1 MSDPTLT
8 DPASATPFDDRLRDL
23 LRELPEAQAALVSAL
38 IRERDGL
45 VGLAE
50 RRAERL
56 QRLQEVSAT
65 LSRSLD
71 RDDIE
76 RELARQVARMIDC
89 AGVVIARAEGEEAR
103 AVIALHWR
111 DGAVTTRESAEP
123 TLAAITEVAR
133 SGRASRASAV
143 AAVAAVAVVAGAAG
157 APVKAVPAVL
167 AVPLLVGYRLAAIVA
182 VYGDEADAF
191 GTEEE
196 ELLQTIGATAAT
208 ALVNA
213 NLFAESLR
221 EKRQSEALAS
231 MAGAIGSSLR
241 LSDVLRLA
249 LRHALAILGT
259 EGASVALRR
268 GEFLHVVGAIGSF
281 EPVQGLYIPI
291 AESESGLAMLGGR
304 SVIVN
309 DVDAAPNAYQRTRE
323 LARIRNMVASPLNTA
338 DGAIGMLAVSNRERD
353 FTIDDVRILERLA
366 SQLAVAV
373 SNARLFEEASEATRE
388 LSAAF
393 DAIAGGIVV
402 VDSEGYIVR
411 HNARFCALAEIP
423 DGGACV
429 GRALYEVIFRA
440 PTEIEDDD
448 PLGIA
453 IRKRE
458 VGRGSLR
465 QSWSGRVFNV
475 VASPHPVGG
484 AVVTLDDVT
493 QFHALTERYRLV
505 VESTTDAIVITSPT
519 GEIEFANEAADELF
533 GPSRLLA
540 GLQLTQ
546 LVPAELVDEVATQIR
561 RALDGEAM
569 RFTGA
574 VMRTNGERRIVSMSL
589 APIRD
594 GEGVSGLVISLRDV
608 SDESR
613 ARDEVAA
620 ANARYRNLV
629 EVADDAIYTFDASG
643 VFTSTNAAC
652 ERLLGQ
658 SRDLLLGRPILP
670 MLVSDDVEDVR
681 QHFHAAIGGEARRY
695 ECRIVRPDGTHRL
708 VSVSNTPIHR
718 GDAVTGI
725 LGVARDVTD
734 ERERAAALERAEAL
748 YTRLVESAEDA
759 ICTVDEE
766 GNFTSVNRA
775 MEHAV
780 GLRRE
785 AILGRHFADALIEG
799 ERGEMWRM
807 FAETLAGERQRR
819 ELRFRYANGR
829 TGIASVLAAPIY
841 EHGRISGALAILRD
855 VTEERALL
863 DQVVRQDKMAAL
875 GELVGGVA
883 HEVNSPLTGILAF
896 AQLLQGDQGGNA
908 EESKR
913 ALDTI
918 VNEAK
923 RAARIVAKLLTFA
936 RQNPPEKMPTELNKV
951 LMDTIELRR
960 YPLKMQ
966 QIGLTVEFG
975 ESLPVTWADPF
986 QLQQVFINLL
996 SNAEQALANRSGE
1009 RRITVRTERRGDELI
1024 TSIADTGSGIAL
1036 EHLPHI
1042 FNPFYTTKPR
1052 GIGTGLGLSISFG
1065 IVREHGG
1072 ILRVLSEP
1080 GKGAAFEVSLPIVAP
1095 PTLGKS

>member
-1 MSDPTLT
+1 MSDATLAGPS
-8 DPASATPFDDRLRDL
+8 PASPFDERLRDL
-23 LRELPEAQAALVSAL
+23 LRDLPDAQASLVSAL

-65 LSRSLD
+65 LSRSLE

-76 RELARQVARMIDC
+76 RELARQVSRMIGC
-89 AGVVIARAEGEEAR
+89 AGVVIARTEGEHAQ

-111 DGAVTTRESAEP
+111 DGAITTRESAEP

-133 SGRASRASAV
+133 SGRASRAPTSPAAPSGNSA
-143 AAVAAVAVVAGAAG
+143 
-157 APVKAVPAVL
+157 PIHAVL
-167 AVPLLVGYRLAAIVA
+167 AVPLLVGYKLAAIVA

-191 GTEEE
+191 GSEEE
-196 ELLQTIGATAAT
+196 ELLHTIGATAAT

-213 NLFAESLR
+213 SLFAESLR
-221 EKRQSEALAS
+221 EKRQSDAAIEAS
-231 MAGAIGSSLR
+231 AIGASLR

-249 LRHALAILGT
+249 LRHAAAILGT

-268 GEFLHVVGAIGSF
+268 GDFLHVVGAIGSS

-291 AESESGLAMLGGR
+291 AESESGLAMLDGR
-304 SVIVN
+304 SVVVN
-309 DVDAAPNAYQRTRE
+309 DVNAAPKAYQRTRE
-323 LARIRNMVASPLNTA
+323 LARVRNMVASPLTTA
-338 DGAIGMLAVSNRERD
+338 EGAIGVLAVSNRDRD

-393 DAIAGGIVV
+393 DAIAGGIAV
-402 VDSEGYIVR
+402 VDSEGYVVR
-411 HNARFCALAEIP
+411 HNARFCALVEVA
-423 DGGACV
+423 DGGACA
-429 GRALYEVIFRA
+429 GRAFYDLMYRV
-440 PTEIEDDD
+440 PTVIEDDD
-448 PLGIA
+448 PLGVA
-453 IRKRE
+453 IRRRE
-458 VGRGSLR
+458 VGRGSVR
-465 QSWSGRVFNV
+465 QAWSGRVYNL
-475 VASPHPVGG
+475 VASPHPAGG

-519 GEIEFANEAADELF
+519 GEIEFSNEAAAGLF
-533 GPSRLLA
+533 EQPVPLA
-540 GLQLTQ
+540 GLQLTR
-546 LVPAELVDEVATQIR
+546 LVPSEMVDEVATQVR

-574 VMRTNGERRIVSMSL
+574 VMRPNGERRLVSMSL

-594 GEGVSGLVISLRDV
+594 GDGVSGLVVSMRDV

-613 ARDEVAA
+613 ARDEVAS

-643 VFTSTNAAC
+643 VFTSANEAC

-658 SRDLLLGRPILP
+658 SRDMLLGRSIVP
-670 MLVSDDVEDVR
+670 MLAPDDVEDVR
-681 QHFHAAIGGEARRY
+681 ANFRAAVAGEARRY
-695 ECRIVRPDGTHRL
+695 ECRVVRPDGTHRL
-708 VSVSNTPIHR
+708 VSVSNTPIR
-718 GDAVTGI
+718 RDDAVSGV

-775 MEHAV
+775 LEHAV

-785 AILGRHFADALIEG
+785 AILGRHFADALLEG
-799 ERGEMWRM
+799 ERGEMWLM
-807 FAETLAGERQRR
+807 FAETLAGQRQRR
-819 ELRFRYANGR
+819 ELRFTYADGR

-855 VTEERALL
+855 VTEERSLL
-863 DQVVRQDKMAAL
+863 EQVVRQDKMAAL

-908 EESKR
+908 EESRR

-936 RQNPPEKMPTELNKV
+936 RQNPPEKMPTELNQV
-951 LMDTIELRR
+951 LLDTIELRR

-996 SNAEQALANRSGE
+996 SNAEQSLANRSGE
-1009 RRITVRTERRGDELI
+1009 RRITVRTERRGDQI
-1024 TSIADTGSGIAL
+1024 VASISDTGSGIAP

-1072 ILRVLSEP
+1072 VLRVLSEP
-1080 GKGAAFEVSLPIVAP
+1080 GKGAAFEVALPIIAP
-1095 PTLGKS
+1095 PSLGNS

>member
-1 MSDPTLT
+1 MSDPTLAGPS
-8 DPASATPFDDRLRDL
+8 PASPFDERLRDL
-23 LRELPEAQAALVSAL
+23 LRDLPEAQAALVSAL

-76 RELARQVARMIDC
+76 RELARQVARMIGC
-89 AGVVIARAEGEEAR
+89 AGVVIARTEGEHAQ

-111 DGAVTTRESAEP
+111 DGAITTRESAEP

-133 SGRASRASAV
+133 SGRASRVPTAPAAASEH
-143 AAVAAVAVVAGAAG
+143 GK
-157 APVKAVPAVL
+157 PMPAVL
-167 AVPLLVGYRLAAIVA
+167 AVPLLVGYRLTAIIA
-182 VYGDEADAF
+182 VYGDEATAF
-191 GTEEE
+191 GSEEE

-241 LSDVLRLA
+241 LSDVLQLA
-249 LRHALAILGT
+249 LRHAAAILGA

-268 GEFLHVVGAIGSF
+268 GDFLHVVGAIGSA

-291 AESESGLAMLGGR
+291 AESESGLAMIGGR
-304 SVIVN
+304 SVVVN
-309 DVDAAPNAYQRTRE
+309 DVDAAPHAYQRTRE
-323 LARIRNMVASPLNTA
+323 LARVRNMVASPLTTA
-338 DGAIGMLAVSNRERD
+338 DGAIGVLSVANRDRD

-393 DAIAGGIVV
+393 DAIAGGIAV
-402 VDSEGYIVR
+402 VDSEGYVVR
-411 HNARFCALAEIP
+411 HNARFCALADVT
-423 DGGACV
+423 DGDACA
-429 GRALYEVIFRA
+429 GRAFYDLMHRV
-440 PTEIEDDD
+440 PTVIEDDD
-448 PLGIA
+448 PLGVA
-453 IRKRE
+453 IRRRE

-465 QSWSGRVFNV
+465 QAWSGRIYNL
-475 VASPHPVGG
+475 VASPHPAGG

-519 GEIEFANEAADELF
+519 GEIEFSNPAAAGLF
-533 GPSRLLA
+533 GQLQPLS
-540 GLQLTQ
+540 GLQLTR
-546 LVPAELVDEVATQIR
+546 LVPSEMVEEVATQVR

-574 VMRTNGERRIVSMSL
+574 VMRPNGERRLVSMSL

-594 GEGVSGLVISLRDV
+594 GDGVSGLVVSLRDV

-643 VFTSTNAAC
+643 VITSANEAC

-658 SRDLLLGRPILP
+658 SRDMLLGRPILP
-670 MLVSDDVEDVR
+670 MLAADDVEDVR
-681 QHFHAAIGGEARRY
+681 EHFRAAVAGEARRY

-708 VSVSNTPIHR
+708 VSVSNTPIRR
-718 GDAVTGI
+718 GDSVAGL

-775 MEHAV
+775 LEHAV

-785 AILGRHFADALIEG
+785 VILGRHFADALLEG
-799 ERGEMWRM
+799 ERGEMWLM
-807 FAETLAGERQRR
+807 FAETLSGERQRR
-819 ELRFRYANGR
+819 ELRFMYADGR

-841 EHGRISGALAILRD
+841 EHGRISGALAIIRD
-855 VTEERALL
+855 VTEERSLL
-863 DQVVRQDKMAAL
+863 EQVVRQDKMAAL

-896 AQLLQGDQGGNA
+896 AQLLQGDQGGNE
-908 EESKR
+908 EESRR

-936 RQNPPEKMPTELNKV
+936 RQNPPEKMPTELNQV
-951 LMDTIELRR
+951 LLDTIELRR

-996 SNAEQALANRSGE
+996 SNAEQALANRTGE
-1009 RRITVRTERRGDELI
+1009 RRITVRTERRGDQLVA
-1024 TSIADTGSGIAL
+1024 SISDTGSGVAP
-1036 EHLPHI
+1036 EHLAHI

-1080 GKGAAFEVSLPIVAP
+1080 GKGAAFEVALPIIAP
-1095 PTLGKS
+1095 PSLGKS

>member
-1 MSDPTLT
+1 MSDPTLAG
-8 DPASATPFDDRLRDL
+8 PASASPSDERLRDL
-23 LRELPEAQAALVSAL
+23 LRDLPEAQAALVAAL

-76 RELARQVARMIDC
+76 RELARQVARMIGC
-89 AGVVIARAEGEEAR
+89 AGVVIARTEGEHAQ

-111 DGAVTTRESAEP
+111 DGAITTRESAEP
-123 TLAAITEVAR
+123 TLTAITEVAR
-133 SGRASRASAV
+133 SGRASRAPTTP
-143 AAVAAVAVVAGAAG
+143 AAASEQGK
-157 APVKAVPAVL
+157 PMPAVL

-182 VYGDEADAF
+182 VYGDAADAF
-191 GTEEE
+191 GSEEE

-221 EKRQSEALAS
+221 ETRQSEALAS

-249 LRHALAILGT
+249 LRHAAAILGA

-268 GEFLHVVGAIGSF
+268 GDFLHVVGAIGSS

-291 AESESGLAMLGGR
+291 AESESGLAMVGGR
-304 SVIVN
+304 SVVVN
-309 DVDAAPNAYQRTRE
+309 DIDAAPNAYQRTRE
-323 LARIRNMVASPLNTA
+323 LARVRNMVASPLISA
-338 DGAIGMLAVSNRERD
+338 DGAIGVLSVSNRDRD
-353 FTIDDVRILERLA
+353 FAIDDVRILERLA
-366 SQLAVAV
+366 AQLAVAV

-393 DAIAGGIVV
+393 DAIAGGIAV
-402 VDSEGYIVR
+402 VDSEGYVIR

-429 GRALYEVIFRA
+429 GRALYDLLLRA
-440 PTEIEDDD
+440 PTLVEDND
-448 PLGIA
+448 PLGVA
-453 IRKRE
+453 IRRRE

-465 QSWSGRVFNV
+465 QPWSGRVFNL
-475 VASPHPVGG
+475 VASPHPAGG

-519 GEIEFANEAADELF
+519 GEIEIANQAAAGLF
-533 GPSRLLA
+533 GQAEALV
-540 GLQLTQ
+540 GVQLTR
-546 LVPAELVDEVATQIR
+546 LVPSEMVDEVAMQVR

-574 VMRTNGERRIVSMSL
+574 VMRPNGERRLVSMSL

-594 GEGVSGLVISLRDV
+594 GAERDRVSGLVASLRDV

-629 EVADDAIYTFDASG
+629 EVAADAIYTFDASG
-643 VFTSTNAAC
+643 VFTSANEAC
-652 ERLLGQ
+652 EGLLGQ
-658 SRDLLLGRPILP
+658 SRDMLLGRPILP
-670 MLVSDDVEDVR
+670 MLAPDDVEDVR
-681 QHFHAAIGGEARRY
+681 ANFRAAVAGEARRY
-695 ECRIVRPDGTHRL
+695 ECRVVRPDGTHRL
-708 VSVSNTPIHR
+708 VSVSNTPIRH
-718 GDAVTGI
+718 GDAVTGV
-725 LGVARDVTD
+725 LGVARDVTE
-734 ERERAAALERAEAL
+734 ERDRAAALERAEAL

-775 MEHAV
+775 LEHAV

-785 AILGRHFADALIEG
+785 AILGRHFADALLEG
-799 ERGEMWRM
+799 ERGEMWLM
-807 FAETLAGERQRR
+807 FAETLAGDRQRR
-819 ELRFRYANGR
+819 ELRFTYADGR

-855 VTEERALL
+855 VTEERSLL
-863 DQVVRQDKMAAL
+863 EQVVRQDKMAAL

-908 EESKR
+908 EESRK

-936 RQNPPEKMPTELNKV
+936 RQNPPEKMPTELNQV
-951 LMDTIELRR
+951 LLDTIELRR

-966 QIGLTVEFG
+966 QIGLKVELG

-1009 RRITVRTERRGDELI
+1009 RRITVRTERRGDQI
-1024 TSIADTGSGIAL
+1024 VASISDTGSGIAP

-1072 ILRVLSEP
+1072 VLRVLSEP
-1080 GKGAAFEVSLPIVAP
+1080 GKGAAFEVALPIIAP
-1095 PTLGKS
+1095 PSLGNS

>member
-1 MSDPTLT
+1 MSDPTLAG
-8 DPASATPFDDRLRDL
+8 PASASPFDERLRDL
-23 LRELPEAQAALVSAL
+23 LRDLPDAQASLVSAL

-65 LSRSLD
+65 LSRSLE

-76 RELARQVARMIDC
+76 RELARQVSRMIGC
-89 AGVVIARAEGEEAR
+89 AGVVIARTEGEHAQ

-111 DGAVTTRESAEP
+111 DGAITTRESAEP

-133 SGRASRASAV
+133 SGRASRAPTSPAAPSGNSA
-143 AAVAAVAVVAGAAG
+143 
-157 APVKAVPAVL
+157 PIHAVL
-167 AVPLLVGYRLAAIVA
+167 AVPLLVGYKLAAIVA

-191 GTEEE
+191 GSEEE
-196 ELLQTIGATAAT
+196 ELLHTIGATAAT

-213 NLFAESLR
+213 SLFAESLR

-231 MAGAIGSSLR
+231 MASAIGASLR

-249 LRHALAILGT
+249 LRHAAAILGT

-268 GEFLHVVGAIGSF
+268 GDFLHVVGAIGSS

-291 AESESGLAMLGGR
+291 AESESGLAMLDGR
-304 SVIVN
+304 SVVVN
-309 DVDAAPNAYQRTRE
+309 DVNAAPKAYQRTRE
-323 LARIRNMVASPLNTA
+323 LARVRNMVASPLTTA
-338 DGAIGMLAVSNRERD
+338 EGAIGVLAVSNRDRD

-393 DAIAGGIVV
+393 DAIAGGIAV
-402 VDSEGYIVR
+402 VDSEGYVVR
-411 HNARFCALAEIP
+411 HNARFCALVEVA
-423 DGGACV
+423 DGGACA
-429 GRALYEVIFRA
+429 GRAFYDLMYRV
-440 PTEIEDDD
+440 PTVIEDDD
-448 PLGIA
+448 PLGVA
-453 IRKRE
+453 IRRRE
-458 VGRGSLR
+458 VGRGSVR
-465 QSWSGRVFNV
+465 QAWSGRVYNL
-475 VASPHPVGG
+475 VASPHPAGG

-519 GEIEFANEAADELF
+519 GEIEFSNEAAAGLF
-533 GPSRLLA
+533 EQPVPLA
-540 GLQLTQ
+540 GLQLTR
-546 LVPAELVDEVATQIR
+546 LVPSEMVDEVATQVR

-574 VMRTNGERRIVSMSL
+574 VMRPNGERRLVSMSL

-594 GEGVSGLVISLRDV
+594 GDGVSGLVVSMRDV

-613 ARDEVAA
+613 ARDEVAS

-643 VFTSTNAAC
+643 VFTSANEAC

-658 SRDLLLGRPILP
+658 SRDMLLGRSIVP
-670 MLVSDDVEDVR
+670 MLAPDDVEDVR
-681 QHFHAAIGGEARRY
+681 ANFRAAVAGEARRY
-695 ECRIVRPDGTHRL
+695 ECRVVRPDGTHRL
-708 VSVSNTPIHR
+708 VSVSNTPIRR
-718 GDAVTGI
+718 GDAVSGV

-775 MEHAV
+775 LEHAV

-785 AILGRHFADALIEG
+785 AILGGHFADALLEG
-799 ERGEMWRM
+799 ERGEMWLM
-807 FAETLAGERQRR
+807 FAETLAGQRQRR
-819 ELRFRYANGR
+819 ELRFTYADGR

-855 VTEERALL
+855 VTEERSLL
-863 DQVVRQDKMAAL
+863 EQVVRQDKMAAL

-908 EESKR
+908 EESRR

-936 RQNPPEKMPTELNKV
+936 RQNPPEKMPTELNQV
-951 LMDTIELRR
+951 LLDTIELRR

-996 SNAEQALANRSGE
+996 SNAEQSLANRSGE
-1009 RRITVRTERRGDELI
+1009 RRITVRTERRGDQI
-1024 TSIADTGSGIAL
+1024 VASISDTGSGIAP

-1072 ILRVLSEP
+1072 VLRVLSEP
-1080 GKGAAFEVSLPIVAP
+1080 GKGAAFEVALPIIAP
-1095 PTLGKS
+1095 PSLGNS

>member
-1 MSDPTLT
+1 MIDPTVAG
-8 DPASATPFDDRLRDL
+8 PAPTSPFDERLRDL
-23 LRELPEAQAALVSAL
+23 LRDLPEAQAALVAAL

-76 RELARQVARMIDC
+76 RELARQVARMIAC
-89 AGVVIARAEGEEAR
+89 AGVVVARTEGDHAR
-103 AVIALHWR
+103 AVIALHWK
-111 DGAVTTRESAEP
+111 DGAITTPESAEP
-123 TLAAITEVAR
+123 ALAAIAEVAR
-133 SGRASRASAV
+133 SGRASRAPTP
-143 AAVAAVAVVAGAAG
+143 
-157 APVKAVPAVL
+157 PVDGPDSGKPVPAVL

-191 GTEEE
+191 GSEEE

-213 NLFAESLR
+213 NLFAESLS

-231 MAGAIGSSLR
+231 VASAIGSSLR
-241 LSDVLRLA
+241 LSEVLRLA
-249 LRHALAILGT
+249 LRHASAILGA
-259 EGASVALRR
+259 EGASVALKR
-268 GEFLHVVGAIGSF
+268 GEYLHVVGAIGSS

-291 AESESGLAMLGGR
+291 AESESGLAMAGGR
-304 SVIVN
+304 SVVVN

-323 LARIRNMVASPLNTA
+323 LARVRNMVSSPLTTS
-338 DGAIGMLAVSNRERD
+338 DGAIGVLSVSNRDRD
-353 FTIDDVRILERLA
+353 FTIDDARILERLA

-393 DAIAGGIVV
+393 DAIAGGIAV
-402 VDSEGYIVR
+402 VDSEGYVIR
-411 HNARFCALAEIP
+411 HNAQFCAIAAL
-423 DGGACV
+423 DGVKQECV
-429 GRALYEVIFRA
+429 GRAFYEVLLRV
-440 PTEIEDDD
+440 PTAIDDDD
-448 PLGIA
+448 PLGTA
-453 IRKRE
+453 IHRRT
-458 VGRGSLR
+458 VGRGTIH
-465 QSWSGRVFNV
+465 QPWSGRVFNI
-475 VASPHPVGG
+475 VASPHPAGG
-484 AVVTLDDVT
+484 AVVTLDDAT
-493 QFHALTERYRLV
+493 QLHSLTERHRLV
-505 VESTTDAIVITSPT
+505 VESTTDAIVITSPD
-519 GEIEFANEAADELF
+519 GAIEFANDAASDLF
-533 GPSRLLA
+533 AQPQPLA
-540 GLQLTQ
+540 GFQLSR
-546 LVPAELVDEVATQIR
+546 LVPAEMVDEVTTQIQ
-561 RALDGEAM
+561 RALAGQAM
-569 RFTGA
+569 RFNGA
-574 VMRTNGERRIVSMSL
+574 VMRPNGERRLVSVSL
-589 APIRD
+589 APIRGGD
-594 GEGVSGLVISLRDV
+594 AVAGLVVSLRDV

-629 EVADDAIYTFDASG
+629 EVADDAIYTFDSMG
-643 VFTSTNAAC
+643 VFTSANEAC

-658 SRDLLLGRPILP
+658 SRDMLLGRPILP
-670 MLVSDDVEDVR
+670 LLAPEDVDDVRANFRAAVR
-681 QHFHAAIGGEARRY
+681 GEARRY
-695 ECRIVRPDGTHRL
+695 ECRVVRPDGTQRL
-708 VSVSNTPIHR
+708 VSVSNTPVRR
-718 GDAVTGI
+718 GEAVTGV
-725 LGVARDVTD
+725 LGVARDVTE

-775 MEHAV
+775 LEHAA

-785 AILGRHFADALIEG
+785 VILGRHFADSLLES
-799 ERGEMWRM
+799 ERGEMWLM

-819 ELRFRYANGR
+819 ELRFMYADGR
-829 TGIASVLAAPIY
+829 PGIASVLAAPIY
-841 EHGRISGALAILRD
+841 EHGRISGALAIIRD
-855 VTEERALL
+855 VTEERSLL
-863 DQVVRQDKMAAL
+863 EQVVRRDKMAAL

-896 AQLLQGDQGGNA
+896 AQLLQSDQGGDE
-908 EESKR
+908 EESRR
-913 ALDTI
+913 AIDTI

-936 RQNPPEKMPTELNKV
+936 RQNPPEKMPTELNQV
-951 LMDTIELRR
+951 LLDTIELRR

-966 QIGLTVEFG
+966 QIGLSVEFG

-996 SNAEQALANRSGE
+996 SNAEQALAHRSGE
-1009 RRITVRTERRGDELI
+1009 RRITVRTERRGNELVA
-1024 TSIADTGSGIAL
+1024 SIADTGTGIAP

-1080 GKGAAFEVSLPIVAP
+1080 GKGAAFEVSLPIIAP
-1095 PTLGKS
+1095 PSLGNS

>member
-1 MSDPTLT
+1 MSDPTLAG
-8 DPASATPFDDRLRDL
+8 PASASPFDERLRAL
-23 LRELPEAQAALVSAL
+23 LRDLPEAQASLVSAL

-65 LSRSLD
+65 LSRSLE

-76 RELARQVARMIDC
+76 RELARQVSRMIGC
-89 AGVVIARAEGEEAR
+89 AGVVIARTEGEHAQ

-111 DGAVTTRESAEP
+111 DGAITTRESAEP

-133 SGRASRASAV
+133 SGRASRAPTSP
-143 AAVAAVAVVAGAAG
+143 AAPGEHRASMH
-157 APVKAVPAVL
+157 AVL
-167 AVPLLVGYRLAAIVA
+167 AVPLLVGYKLAAIVA

-191 GTEEE
+191 GSEEE

-213 NLFAESLR
+213 SLFAESLR

-231 MAGAIGSSLR
+231 MASAIGSSLR

-249 LRHALAILGT
+249 LRHATAILGA

-268 GEFLHVVGAIGSF
+268 GDFLHVVGAIGSS

-304 SVIVN
+304 SVVVN

-323 LARIRNMVASPLNTA
+323 LARVRNMVASPLTTSE
-338 DGAIGMLAVSNRERD
+338 GAIGVLSVSNRDLD

-393 DAIAGGIVV
+393 DAIAGGIAV
-402 VDSEGYIVR
+402 VDSEGYVVR
-411 HNARFCALAEIP
+411 HNARFCALAELA
-423 DGGACV
+423 DGGACA
-429 GRALYEVIFRA
+429 GRAFYDLMHRV
-440 PTEIEDDD
+440 PTVIEDDD
-448 PLGIA
+448 PLGVA
-453 IRKRE
+453 IRRRE

-465 QSWSGRVFNV
+465 QAWSGRVYNI
-475 VASPHPVGG
+475 VASPHPAGG

-519 GEIEFANEAADELF
+519 GEIEFSNEAAAGLF
-533 GPSRLLA
+533 AQRQPLA
-540 GLQLTQ
+540 GLQLTR
-546 LVPAELVDEVATQIR
+546 LVPSEMVDEVATQVR

-574 VMRTNGERRIVSMSL
+574 VMRPNGERRLVSMSL
-589 APIRD
+589 APIHD
-594 GEGVSGLVISLRDV
+594 GDGVSGLVVSLRDV

-613 ARDEVAA
+613 ARDEVAS

-643 VFTSTNAAC
+643 VFTSANEAC

-658 SRDLLLGRPILP
+658 SRDMLLGRPILP
-670 MLVSDDVEDVR
+670 MLAPDDVENVSANFR
-681 QHFHAAIGGEARRY
+681 AAAAGEARRY
-695 ECRIVRPDGTHRL
+695 ECRVVRPDGTHRL
-708 VSVSNTPIHR
+708 VSVSNTPIRR
-718 GDAVTGI
+718 GDTVSGV
-725 LGVARDVTD
+725 LGVARDVTE

-775 MEHAV
+775 LEHAV

-785 AILGRHFADALIEG
+785 VILGRHFADALLEG
-799 ERGEMWRM
+799 ERGEMWLM

-819 ELRFRYANGR
+819 ELRFLYADGR
-829 TGIASVLAAPIY
+829 SGIASVLAAPIY
-841 EHGRISGALAILRD
+841 EHGRIAGALAILRD
-855 VTEERALL
+855 VTEERSLL
-863 DQVVRQDKMAAL
+863 EQVVRQDKMAAL

-908 EESKR
+908 EESRK

-936 RQNPPEKMPTELNKV
+936 RQNPPEKMPTELNQV

-996 SNAEQALANRSGE
+996 SNAEQSLTNRAGE
-1009 RRITVRTERRGDELI
+1009 RRITVRTERRGDQI
-1024 TSIADTGSGIAL
+1024 VATISDTGSGIAP

-1072 ILRVLSEP
+1072 VLRVLSEA
-1080 GKGAAFEVSLPIVAP
+1080 GKGASFEVALPIIAP
-1095 PTLGKS
+1095 PSLGNS